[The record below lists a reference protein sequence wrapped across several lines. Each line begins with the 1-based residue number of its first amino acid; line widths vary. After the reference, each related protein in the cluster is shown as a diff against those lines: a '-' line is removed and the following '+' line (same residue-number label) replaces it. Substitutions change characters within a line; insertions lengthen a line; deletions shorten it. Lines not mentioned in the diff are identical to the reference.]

1 MTRDAFAAENAP
13 TEGADALQGQNGERP
28 VVGQPVGER

>member
-1 MTRDAFAAENAP
+1 MTRDTFAAENAP
-13 TEGADALQGQNGERP
+13 TEGADALQGQTGGRT